1 MLQVRQAALAYVLLL
16 HHSDLGGQ
24 EQQQQQQQPGGSPE
38 QGVADGL
45 AGAERT
51 PDAPAVATTAEV
63 QVSG

>member
-1 MLQVRQAALAYVLLL
+1 MLLL

-24 EQQQQQQQPGGSPE
+24 GQQQQQQQPGGPPG
-38 QGVADGL
+38 QGSADDV

-63 QVSG
+63 QVGWGTCA